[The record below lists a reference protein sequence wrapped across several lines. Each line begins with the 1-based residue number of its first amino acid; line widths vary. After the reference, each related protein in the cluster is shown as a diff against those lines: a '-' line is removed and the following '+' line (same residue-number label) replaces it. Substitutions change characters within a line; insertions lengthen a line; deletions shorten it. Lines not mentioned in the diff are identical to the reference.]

1 MGIIFHIWTVEVVD
15 SVSCTRKN
23 VFYTLPCLQYKLHG
37 TFTNNNKGPIRLDN
51 TITVPWG
58 FMVYNNLVLGLHA
71 QSQAATDHKSHAPK
85 RSTSQHAEIILY
97 STMEG
102 LVMSWLAVFSPEFLG
117 RRAQIISV
125 TTPLILNVVILSTK
139 HLLHVYHCQ
148 QRVLRLSS
156 MFTEFCSQSPDSS

>member
-1 MGIIFHIWTVEVVD
+1 MGIIFHIWTVQVVD

-58 FMVYNNLVLGLHA
+58 FMVYNKLVLGLHA
-71 QSQAATDHKSHAPK
+71 QSKAAIDHKSQTPK
-85 RSTSQHAEIILY
+85 RSTSQHAENILY

-102 LVMSWLAVFSPEFLG
+102 LVMSWVS
-117 RRAQIISV
+117 SV
-125 TTPLILNVVILSTK
+125 LTRIFRPKGTNNICDPALHLECSDFQYQTLVACVPLSTK
-139 HLLHVYHCQ
+139 GSKVKFNVH
-148 QRVLRLSS
+148 RVL
-156 MFTEFCSQSPDSS
+156 